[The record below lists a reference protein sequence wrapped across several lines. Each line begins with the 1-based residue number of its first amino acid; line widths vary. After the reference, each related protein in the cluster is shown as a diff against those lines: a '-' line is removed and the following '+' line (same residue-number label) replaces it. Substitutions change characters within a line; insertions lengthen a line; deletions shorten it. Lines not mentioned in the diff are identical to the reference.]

1 MAIGE
6 AVQKRAIYQ
15 MTQPETLH
23 ILAIEARRSRFG
35 YALFEG
41 PERLLD
47 WGGSTVPAE
56 LTGKA
61 ATEAARKRITSA
73 LRRCHPVVAV
83 VRRPRM
89 MRNEKGAPPGPIWR
103 TIVTE
108 ATALSIPVFCVS
120 GSDVRDAF
128 RILQGGTK
136 EQIAELLVGVFPELL
151 TRLPPKR
158 KKWQPE
164 YRGMIV
170 FDAVAVGFAYWHR
183 NGMQVPPAE

>member
-1 MAIGE
+1 VAIGE
-6 AVQKRAIYQ
+6 TVQERAIYQ

-41 PERLLD
+41 PKRLLD
-47 WGGSTVPAE
+47 WGGSAIPSE

-73 LRRCHPVVAV
+73 FRRCHPVAAV
-83 VRRPRM
+83 VRRPRK
-89 MRNEKGAPPGPIWR
+89 MRNEKGVTLGPIWR

-108 ATALSIPVFCVS
+108 ATALSIPVYSVS
-120 GSDVRDAF
+120 RGDVHDAF
-128 RILQGGTK
+128 GIIQGNTK
-136 EQIAELLVGVFPELL
+136 EQIAEFLVGIFPELL

-164 YRGMIV
+164 FRGMII
-170 FDAVAVGFAYWHR
+170 FDAVAVGLAYWRRH
-183 NGMQVPPAE
+183 GTQFPPPE

>member
-1 MAIGE
+1 
-6 AVQKRAIYQ
+6 

-23 ILAIEARRSRFG
+23 VLAIEARRSRFG

-41 PERLLD
+41 PKRLLD
-47 WGGSTVPAE
+47 WGGSAVPAE

-83 VRRPRM
+83 VRRPRK
-89 MRNEKGAPPGPIWR
+89 MRNEKGVAPGPIWR

-108 ATALSIPVFCVS
+108 ATALSIPVYCVS
-120 GSDVRDAF
+120 NREVRDAF
-128 RILQGGTK
+128 RLLQGGTK
-136 EQIAELLVGVFPELL
+136 EQIAELLVGIFPELL

-183 NGMQVPPAE
+183 NGMQFPPPE